1 MLLRASNCGCETEKA
16 IDAGKSAQLVNIMIA
31 NTSIC
36 CIANKS
42 PEILLALSVR
52 SRTPVLMTVWWISLG
67 PTVSIA
73 CVRHFLFARNATL
86 LKGPWHSGASR
97 SLSNL
102 GYPYLPPNLQV
113 LCDHRFCFLD
123 SITFSLPFM
132 SQTESAKCENCIFFR
147 VPNPFF

>member
-1 MLLRASNCGCETEKA
+1 VYMLLRASNCGCETEKA

-123 SITFSLPFM
+123 SSNFLLALYVSDR
-132 SQTESAKCENCIFFR
+132 ERK
-147 VPNPFF
+147 V